1 MGFPDVSV
9 EKNLPA
15 NEVDTGYVSSSPALG
30 NPLQEEME
38 TQSSIPTWEIPET
51 EDPGGLHIVHGVAKS
66 QTRVSN
72 WACIFSKQCKSNLF
86 LC

>member
-38 TQSSIPTWEIPET
+38 TQSSIPTWEILET

-72 WACIFSKQCKSNLF
+72 
-86 LC
+86 